1 MKETVNIKINQLPS
15 KTWHWLKLNET
26 NFAWTDEAQDC
37 TIVKKESTENEALS
51 GGKETAEALADIK
64 AFEAVE
70 TGAGRQADCVFKAV
84 APERITA
91 AAGREPE
98 NPVVYEISGTDTAS
112 AGMLDIYAEENS
124 RITVVERFTKKSPE
138 EKNLAFRT
146 RMIAAKNSKI
156 RLVQV
161 IALGEE
167 QTLLSD
173 TGCVCDENAQV
184 ELLQLFIG
192 KGHVYNGVRTDLKG
206 ERADFQAQT
215 GYLVQNTQLL
225 DINYI
230 VNHIGKKTTSNVTA
244 DGTLKDAAHKVFR
257 GSIDFKR
264 GASGAKGTESEQV
277 LLLGDDVI
285 NQTIPL
291 ILCAEEDV
299 KGSHGAS
306 IGQLDE
312 ETLFY
317 MQARGISEEQAY
329 ALMADA
335 RIEAVC
341 QKIPD
346 ETAQKLVKA
355 YLGGD
360 AADECEKNS

>member
-26 NFAWTDEAQDC
+26 NFAWTDEAQGC

-91 AAGREPE
+91 AAGRERT

-112 AGMLDIYAEENS
+112 AGMLDIYA
-124 RITVVERFTKKSPE
+124 E

-299 KGSHGAS
+299 EGNHGAA
-306 IGQLDE
+306 IGELDE
-312 ETLFY
+312 ETLLYFA
-317 MQARGISEEQAY
+317 ARGIDKKHAEDIMTRAKLELLNHKIDDEETKKFAEEQ
-329 ALMADA
+329 LSEVLTD
-335 RIEAVC
+335 
-341 QKIPD
+341 D
-346 ETAQKLVKA
+346 SL
-355 YLGGD
+355 
-360 AADECEKNS
+360 

>member
-1 MKETVNIKINQLPS
+1 M
-15 KTWHWLKLNET
+15 
-26 NFAWTDEAQDC
+26 
-37 TIVKKESTENEALS
+37 
-51 GGKETAEALADIK
+51 
-64 AFEAVE
+64 E

-91 AAGREPE
+91 AAGRERT

-124 RITVVERFTKKSPE
+124 RITVVERFRKKSPE

-225 DINYI
+225 DMNYI
-230 VNHIGKKTTSNVTA
+230 VNHIGNQQC
-244 DGTLKDAAHKVFR
+244 DGRRHVKRCRTQ
-257 GSIDFKR
+257 SIPRFD
-264 GASGAKGTESEQV
+264 
-277 LLLGDDVI
+277 
-285 NQTIPL
+285 
-291 ILCAEEDV
+291 
-299 KGSHGAS
+299 
-306 IGQLDE
+306 
-312 ETLFY
+312 
-317 MQARGISEEQAY
+317 
-329 ALMADA
+329 
-335 RIEAVC
+335 
-341 QKIPD
+341 
-346 ETAQKLVKA
+346 
-355 YLGGD
+355 
-360 AADECEKNS
+360 

>member
-1 MKETVNIKINQLPS
+1 MEMTINKLPAPTWNRLGMNESRISNITIDAAWKAQIQVPNAAITRENTEIDWNS
-15 KTWHWLKLNET
+15 LNSGLGQDMDVLG
-26 NFAWTDEAQDC
+26 ASIEADSFH
-37 TIVKKESTENEALS
+37 VENNRHRNE
-51 GGKETAEALADIK
+51 
-64 AFEAVE
+64 
-70 TGAGRQADCVFKAV
+70 
-84 APERITA
+84 
-91 AAGREPE
+91 
-98 NPVVYEISGTDTAS
+98 PVVYRLQYRDTHNYYNKVQ
-112 AGMLDIYAEENS
+112 IYAEENS

-146 RMIAAKNSKI
+146 RMIAGKNSKI

-225 DINYI
+225 DMNYI

-299 KGSHGAS
+299 EGNHGAA
-306 IGQLDE
+306 IGELDE
-312 ETLFY
+312 ETLLYFA
-317 MQARGISEEQAY
+317 ARGIDKKHAEDIMTRAKLELLTHKIDDEETKEFAEEQ
-329 ALMADA
+329 LSEVLTD
-335 RIEAVC
+335 
-341 QKIPD
+341 D
-346 ETAQKLVKA
+346 SL
-355 YLGGD
+355 
-360 AADECEKNS
+360 

>member
-84 APERITA
+84 
-91 AAGREPE
+91 
-98 NPVVYEISGTDTAS
+98 VYEISGTDTAS

-161 IALGEE
+161 IALGVEL
-167 QTLLSD
+167 TLLTD

-299 KGSHGAS
+299 EGNHGAA
-306 IGQLDE
+306 IGELDE
-312 ETLFY
+312 ETLLYFA
-317 MQARGISEEQAY
+317 ARGIDKKHAEDIMTRAKLELLTHKIDDEETKEFAEEQ
-329 ALMADA
+329 LSEVLTD
-335 RIEAVC
+335 
-341 QKIPD
+341 D
-346 ETAQKLVKA
+346 SL
-355 YLGGD
+355 
-360 AADECEKNS
+360 

>member
-15 KTWHWLKLNET
+15 KTWHWLKVNET
-26 NFAWTDEAQDC
+26 NFAWTDEAQGC

-91 AAGREPE
+91 AAGREQA

-225 DINYI
+225 DMNYI

-299 KGSHGAS
+299 EGNHGAA
-306 IGQLDE
+306 IGELDE
-312 ETLFY
+312 ETLLYFA
-317 MQARGISEEQAY
+317 ARGIDKKHAEDIMTRAKLELLTHKIDDEETKEFAAEQLSEV
-329 ALMADA
+329 LAD
-335 RIEAVC
+335 
-341 QKIPD
+341 D
-346 ETAQKLVKA
+346 SL
-355 YLGGD
+355 
-360 AADECEKNS
+360 

>member
-1 MKETVNIKINQLPS
+1 M
-15 KTWHWLKLNET
+15 
-26 NFAWTDEAQDC
+26 
-37 TIVKKESTENEALS
+37 
-51 GGKETAEALADIK
+51 ADIK
-64 AFEAVE
+64 ASEAVE

-91 AAGREPE
+91 AAGREQA

-206 ERADFQAQT
+206 ERADFP
-215 GYLVQNTQLL
+215 G
-225 DINYI
+225 
-230 VNHIGKKTTSNVTA
+230 A
-244 DGTLKDAAHKVFR
+244 DRL
-257 GSIDFKR
+257 S
-264 GASGAKGTESEQV
+264 
-277 LLLGDDVI
+277 
-285 NQTIPL
+285 
-291 ILCAEEDV
+291 CAEYPAFGYKLYCKSHRQEDNQQCDGRRHV
-299 KGSHGAS
+299 KRCRTQS
-306 IGQLDE
+306 IPRFD
-312 ETLFY
+312 
-317 MQARGISEEQAY
+317 
-329 ALMADA
+329 
-335 RIEAVC
+335 
-341 QKIPD
+341 
-346 ETAQKLVKA
+346 
-355 YLGGD
+355 
-360 AADECEKNS
+360 

>member
-26 NFAWTDEAQDC
+26 NFAWTDEAQGC

-91 AAGREPE
+91 AAGREQA

-173 TGCVCDENAQV
+173 TGCVCD
-184 ELLQLFIG
+184 
-192 KGHVYNGVRTDLKG
+192 VYNGVRTDLKG

-225 DINYI
+225 DMNYI

-277 LLLGDDVI
+277 LLLGDEVI

-299 KGSHGAS
+299 EGNHGAA
-306 IGQLDE
+306 IGELDE
-312 ETLFY
+312 ETLLYFA
-317 MQARGISEEQAY
+317 ARGIDKKHAEDIMTRAKLELLTHKIDDEETKKFAEEQ
-329 ALMADA
+329 LSEVLTD
-335 RIEAVC
+335 
-341 QKIPD
+341 D
-346 ETAQKLVKA
+346 SL
-355 YLGGD
+355 
-360 AADECEKNS
+360 

>member
-26 NFAWTDEAQDC
+26 NFAWPDEAQGC

-70 TGAGRQADCVFKAV
+70 TGAGRQVDCVFKAV

-91 AAGREPE
+91 AAGREQA

-161 IALGEE
+161 IVLGEE

-225 DINYI
+225 DMNYI

-264 GASGAKGTESEQV
+264 GASGAKGTENEQV

-299 KGSHGAS
+299 EGNHGAA
-306 IGQLDE
+306 IGELDE
-312 ETLFY
+312 ETLLYFA
-317 MQARGISEEQAY
+317 ARGIDKKHAEDIMTRAKLELLTHKIDDEETKEFAAEQLSEV
-329 ALMADA
+329 LAD
-335 RIEAVC
+335 
-341 QKIPD
+341 D
-346 ETAQKLVKA
+346 SL
-355 YLGGD
+355 
-360 AADECEKNS
+360 

>member
-26 NFAWTDEAQDC
+26 NFAWTDEAQGC

-124 RITVVERFTKKSPE
+124 RITVVERFTKKSQE

-215 GYLVQNTQLL
+215 GYLVQNTKLL
-225 DINYI
+225 DMIYI
-230 VNHIGKKTTSNVTA
+230 VTHIGKKATSIVTT
-244 DGTLKDAAHKVFR
+244 DG
-257 GSIDFKR
+257 S
-264 GASGAKGTESEQV
+264 
-277 LLLGDDVI
+277 
-285 NQTIPL
+285 
-291 ILCAEEDV
+291 
-299 KGSHGAS
+299 
-306 IGQLDE
+306 
-312 ETLFY
+312 
-317 MQARGISEEQAY
+317 
-329 ALMADA
+329 
-335 RIEAVC
+335 
-341 QKIPD
+341 
-346 ETAQKLVKA
+346 
-355 YLGGD
+355 
-360 AADECEKNS
+360 